1 MSGLCDS
8 LDEGQAPARARSEAV
23 PLLHSREAAAKRGLL
38 VSMQSAL
45 SAAVG
50 RTDTALLL
58 SRRRE
63 SRSRASEVPLHA
75 RP

>member
-1 MSGLCDS
+1 
-8 LDEGQAPARARSEAV
+8 
-23 PLLHSREAAAKRGLL
+23 
-38 VSMQSAL
+38 MQSAL